1 MSSRLG
7 LFSTTQRHSECS
19 IIGWLLSTSYFFFSV
34 CKGGCMCVCGVC
46 VWSTGLGHLRFRVLL
61 RLALFLL
68 SQLQKPAFET
78 LGEGVWAFLAR
89 FKSIFLLAYVF
100 FQRFETIMSDQ
111 NFFFS
116 GVEIQSASPFRHT
129 QNSCSAM
136 HSRKPSQ
143 NMKALKGRPRV
154 RTIHVISRFF
164 SSVYYC

>member
-1 MSSRLG
+1 MKASRFHISVSFFVYMSSRLG

-19 IIGWLLSTSYFFFSV
+19 IIGWLLSTSFFFFFQFV
-34 CKGGCMCVCGVC
+34 GVGACVCGVC

-61 RLALFLL
+61 RLSFIF
-68 SQLQKPAFET
+68 AFATSKTSFKT

-100 FQRFETIMSDQ
+100 LKRFETIMSDQ
-111 NFFFS
+111 DFFFS
-116 GVEIQSASPFRHT
+116 SVEIQSASPFRHT

-143 NMKALKGRPRV
+143 NMK
-154 RTIHVISRFF
+154 F
-164 SSVYYC
+164 